1 MKKFLFIIFFFIT
14 SNLYSEQKLILVA
27 SVNNSII
34 TNIDILSEVALLT
47 VLNNNTRIDDV
58 VAKQVALENVINE
71 ILKDTEIKAKNIKLN
86 NKELVDRRYN
96 ELLQKLTENNKPIS
110 TNMKSKIY
118 QKIRLDYEWNQ
129 LITQQ
134 YSWMISVNMNEIN
147 EKLDKIKKNEST
159 DSDKFIAIKEELI
172 MTEKNKKMNTYST
185 IHMEKIKKKSLIK
198 FF

>member
-1 MKKFLFIIFFFIT
+1 M
-14 SNLYSEQKLILVA
+14 VA
-27 SVNNSII
+27 SVNNSNI
-34 TNIDILSEVALLT
+34 TSIDILNEVALIKI
-47 VLNNNTRIDDV
+47 LNNNTRIGDDQ
-58 VAKQVALENVINE
+58 AKQVALENMINE

-110 TNMKSKIY
+110 TDMKGKIY
-118 QKIRLDYEWNQ
+118 QKIKLDYQWNQ
-129 LITQQ
+129 LITEQ

-159 DSDKFIAIKEELI
+159 DPDKFIAIKEELI